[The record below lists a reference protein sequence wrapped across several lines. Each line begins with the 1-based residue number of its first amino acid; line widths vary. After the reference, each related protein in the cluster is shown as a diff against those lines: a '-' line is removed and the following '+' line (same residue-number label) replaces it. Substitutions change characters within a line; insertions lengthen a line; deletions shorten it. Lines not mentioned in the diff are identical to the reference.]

1 MNDHEP
7 IKAENPM
14 KTMLRMMLFTLVA
27 AFILGLSGC
36 AMFRIKVKDDDVAN
50 MPAFDAKYGPQDLR
64 KLSEDV
70 AVEIANSTFVK
81 NLPGNPI
88 MIIYGVQ
95 PRTETFVDTQAL
107 TDRIRTTLMQNS
119 KIQFVNESRRQ
130 ELMKEQGFQAA
141 NTTDETRTAVGKQLG
156 AKYMI
161 TGSLVEMKKQT
172 GKQARVSK
180 SELVYYQLTLEITD
194 METGIIAWACVPK
207 EFAREARTPLIGW

>member
-1 MNDHEP
+1 M
-7 IKAENPM
+7 KAISRLMP
-14 KTMLRMMLFTLVA
+14 TVLLGI
-27 AFILGLSGC
+27 FIFSLCGC
-36 AMFRIKVKDDDVAN
+36 AMFRVKVKDDDVAN
-50 MPAFDAKYGPQDLR
+50 MPAFDATYGPQDLR
-64 KLSEDV
+64 KLSEEV
-70 AVEIANSTFVK
+70 ALEIADSAFVK
-81 NLPGNPI
+81 GLPGNPI

-141 NTTDETRTAVGKQLG
+141 NATDATRTAVGKQLG

-161 TGSLVEMKKQT
+161 TGALVEMKKQT

-194 METGIIAWACVPK
+194 LETGIIAWACVPK
-207 EFAREARTPLIGW
+207 EFAREERTPLIGW